1 MYNYRGLFQWI
12 KAYLYN
18 ILTIENHAYE
28 AQVLWYNTVM
38 YYITCRLNLQ
48 CNSNFIYVF
57 FFSINSFTI
66 SFYLQGRYEPL
77 IIF

>member
-1 MYNYRGLFQWI
+1 MDNDRGLFQWI

-28 AQVLWYNTVM
+28 AQVLSWYNAIM

-48 CNSNFIYVF
+48 CNSHFIYVY
-57 FFSINSFTI
+57 FFSVNSVTI
-66 SFYLQGRYEPL
+66 SFYLQG
-77 IIF
+77 